1 MFSSIVIV
9 HSTKKPG
16 QPFLGW
22 GSLSKGHKTY
32 TAVTPLRCVLTAT
45 NPAVSKR
52 HQLSTSSISPRRRL
66 DPPPFRS
73 FLSFSRLR
81 GGDGLPKP
89 PLPLFICL
97 YSHWAPPTAP
107 LGPLTSPPLPTYKY
121 PTPSSPLPPSIE
133 SPKSQRKKNLPSKR
147 SVESPSQGM
156 RFSDPLRSSRLI

>member
-1 MFSSIVIV
+1 MYQYKTTSMFSSIVIV

-89 PLPLFICL
+89 PLPLSFL
-97 YSHWAPPTAP
+97 YLSIFS
-107 LGPLTSPPLPTYKY
+107 LGPTHRTPGPTHESPPPHL
-121 PTPSSPLPPSIE
+121 
-133 SPKSQRKKNLPSKR
+133 
-147 SVESPSQGM
+147 
-156 RFSDPLRSSRLI
+156 